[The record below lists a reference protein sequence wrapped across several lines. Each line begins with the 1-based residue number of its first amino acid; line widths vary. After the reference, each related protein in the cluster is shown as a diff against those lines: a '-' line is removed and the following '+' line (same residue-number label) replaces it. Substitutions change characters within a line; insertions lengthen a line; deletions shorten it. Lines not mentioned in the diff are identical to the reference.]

1 MGRTSNGLIEPLRAI
16 SDIPRWCVWQK
27 TQEGKKTPINPRTGG
42 GAMANEPS
50 TWTDFDTAYE
60 SKVARDGFGFF
71 MGGGYAGIDLDACID
86 SNGELSDMAGK
97 IVQRMDTY
105 TEKSPSGRGLHILC
119 RVSDGLTLEGQHGR
133 RKDTSGGKIE
143 IYCGAHYLTITGNVY
158 GAEKPIEFR
167 ENELLEVYREYFSNT
182 RENDVKKQRVDW
194 PQGQNV
200 SGTTGNESDAELLQ
214 YMLDS
219 PNNGAKI
226 RKLFSGDIS
235 GYTRTDKD
243 GNMHDDY
250 SAADLALCNYLAYYT
265 RHDAGQ
271 MDRLFRQ
278 SGLMRPKWDE
288 RHGAQTYGEMTIAK
302 AISQTPTAPKKS
314 DNSTIKPST
323 SIKDYGVYNPADYHS
338 EYDDSGHDDESAQ
351 GIDPITPSENGVQ
364 NESPSQSESD
374 NNGRDDGASTHSETG
389 NDSGHDSGKNEA
401 HTVLDYLRNSFL
413 SDIDRV
419 KSFSNRK
426 TGYSNIDRYN
436 SLFPGLY
443 VIGSVTGNGKTT
455 FCGQM
460 ADYLAQAGE
469 YVLYF
474 SLEQTELELVSKG
487 LARLTAQ
494 AWINKKGT
502 DALTKYQHGID
513 AVSAINIRKGYMPD
527 SVKQAIETYK
537 TFAERLRIIECRFA
551 ITADKIIHEVCDF
564 MNGHNGV
571 RPVVFVDYL
580 QIVKPSNSKLPKR
593 EAIDDTVERF
603 KKFSAE
609 ADIPIFI
616 ISSLNRQNYLSVVD
630 FESFKESGGIEY
642 CADVVYGLQL
652 LAMNAQIFNT
662 DSNLQSKR
670 KFVNEQMKAT
680 PRKMEIVGLKNR
692 YGVSKSRYF
701 FDYYPAYDL
710 FVPYERS
717 DEDKRTDDEFAN
729 ELDEKM
735 TAEYQ
740 AFEESQV
747 GESGGKS
754 KGKPK
759 RSK

>member
-16 SDIPRWCVWQK
+16 SDLPRWCLWK
-27 TQEGKKTPINPRTGG
+27 MTQEGKKEPINPKTGG
-42 GAMANEPS
+42 RAMSNEPS

-105 TEKSPSGRGLHILC
+105 TEKSPSGQGLHILC
-119 RVSDGLTLEGQHGR
+119 RVSDGLTLEGQYGR

-167 ENELLEVYREYFSNT
+167 ENELLEVYREYFSNP
-182 RENDVKKQRVDW
+182 RENDVKKRRVDF

-226 RKLFSGDIS
+226 RELFSGDIS
-235 GYTRTDKD
+235 GYTRIDKD

-314 DNSTIKPST
+314 DNSTTKPST
-323 SIKDYGVYNPADYHS
+323 SIKDYGVDYHP
-338 EYDDSGHDDESAQ
+338 EYDDSGH
-351 GIDPITPSENGVQ
+351 
-364 NESPSQSESD
+364 
-374 NNGRDDGASTHSETG
+374 DDGASTHSETG
-389 NDSGHDSGKNEA
+389 NDSGHDSGENEA

-413 SDIDRV
+413 RDIDRV

-469 YVLYF
+469 HVLYF
-474 SLEQTELELVSKG
+474 ALEQTELELVSKG

-537 TFAERLRIIECRFA
+537 TFAERLRIIECRFD

-564 MNGHNGV
+564 MNRHNGV

-603 KKFSAE
+603 KKFSAK

-670 KFVNEQMKAT
+670 KFVNKQMKAT

-717 DEDKRTDDEFAN
+717 DEDERTDDEFAD
-729 ELDEKM
+729 ELDEQM

-747 GESGGKS
+747 GESGR
-754 KGKPK
+754 KGKKKPPK
-759 RSK
+759 I

>member
-16 SDIPRWCVWQK
+16 SDLPRWCLWK
-27 TQEGKKTPINPRTGG
+27 MTQEGKKEPINPKTGG
-42 GAMANEPS
+42 RAMSNEPS

-105 TEKSPSGRGLHILC
+105 TEKSPSGQGLHILC
-119 RVSDGLTLEGQHGR
+119 RVSDGLTLEGQYGR

-182 RENDVKKQRVDW
+182 RENDVKKRRVDF

-226 RKLFSGDIS
+226 RELFSGDIS
-235 GYTRTDKD
+235 GY
-243 GNMHDDY
+243 GNDD
-250 SAADLALCNYLAYYT
+250 SRADLALCNYLAYYT

-314 DNSTIKPST
+314 DNSTTKPST
-323 SIKDYGVYNPADYHS
+323 SIKDYWVYNPADYHP
-338 EYDDSGHDDESAQ
+338 EYDDSGHDD
-351 GIDPITPSENGVQ
+351 
-364 NESPSQSESD
+364 
-374 NNGRDDGASTHSETG
+374 GANTHSETG
-389 NDSGHDSGKNEA
+389 NDSGHDSGENEA

-469 YVLYF
+469 HVLYF

-502 DALTKYQHGID
+502 TDALTQYQHGID
-513 AVSAINIRKGYMPD
+513 AVSAISIRKGYMPD

-537 TFAERLRIIECRFA
+537 TFAERLRIIECRFD

-670 KFVNEQMKAT
+670 KFVIKQMKAT

-692 YGVSKSRYF
+692 YGVSKARYF

-717 DEDKRTDDEFAN
+717 DEDERTDDEFAN

-747 GESGGKS
+747 GESGR
-754 KGKPK
+754 KGKKKPPK
-759 RSK
+759 I